1 MDTAIK
7 VGHYEQDGG
16 LVYIA
21 VGFEPSRVLLIDFH
35 TSTNIIFYWWFSM
48 MEEDMASGAQ
58 EGISVAEG
66 VTARLADDG
75 GIVKYNSGT
84 QLPSIAEWAAS
95 TAYTA
100 RSATANG
107 SFVKGGTASTSL
119 DVDGNAV
126 DRNAIF
132 ECVTAGTSGS
142 SEPAWPV
149 ANGANSASDNG
160 VVWQK
165 VAEPEYRGGYQGFRV
180 AAALQT
186 DGQEAFY
193 EAVKASAEVDHGDV
207 AGWAS
212 GVSPEPGEI

>member
-1 MDTAIK
+1 MARVKT
-7 VGHYEQDGG
+7 GHYEQDGG
-16 LVYIA
+16 LIYVP
-21 VGFEPSRVLLIDFH
+21 VGFVPSRVLLIDFH
-35 TSTNIIFYWWFSM
+35 TSTHIIFYWWFSA
-48 MEEDMASGAQ
+48 METDMASGAQ

-66 VTARLADDG
+66 ITARLADDG
-75 GIVKYNSGT
+75 GIIAYDGGT
-84 QLPSIAEWAAS
+84 QLPSIGVWTAS

-119 DVDGNAV
+119 NVDGVAV

-132 ECVTAGTSGS
+132 ECVTAGTSDT

-149 ANGANSASDNG
+149 AIGANSASDNG
-160 VVWQK
+160 VVWQL

-180 AAALQT
+180 PAALQT

-193 EAVKASAEVDHGDV
+193 EAVLADSDVDHGDV

-212 GVSPEPGEI
+212 GISPEPGDI